1 MLSRDMQL
9 TQHTDFSLR
18 VLMYLGATQNQKV
31 TIDELTMHL
40 GILRNHVTKIV
51 NRLANLGYIHT
62 MRGKGGGMR
71 LAHSPADISIGAVV
85 RQTEPGTALVNCQ
98 SPPCSI
104 SGVCKLVYT
113 LAEAKAAFF
122 KVLDDVTL
130 ADLVENEDELRA
142 KFALGKKAQEKIRI
156 LNHGGT

>member
-1 MLSRDMQL
+1 MLSRVMQL

-31 TIDELTMHL
+31 TIDELATHL

-62 MRGKGGGMR
+62 MRGKGGGMK
-71 LAHSPADISIGAVV
+71 LARSPADIIIGAVV
-85 RQTEPGTALVNCQ
+85 RQTEPSTALVNCQ

-104 SGVCKLVYT
+104 RNVCKLVYT
-113 LAEAKAAFF
+113 LADAKAAFF

-130 ADLVENEDELRA
+130 ADLVENDDELRVN
-142 KFALGKKAQEKIRI
+142 FSLGQKAQETIHI
-156 LNHGGT
+156 INHSDT